1 MYSRSIKQIED
12 DIQDIMKK
20 VNELTGIKES
30 DTGLAPPALWDLT
43 ADKHTLHSQFIPCYH
58 KIPTNHVLMF
68 NQIKPKIEY
77 DHVMWS

>member
-43 ADKHTLHSQFIPCYH
+43 ADKHTLHSQFIPRH
-58 KIPTNHVLMF
+58 LINQVLMF
-68 NQIKPKIEY
+68 NQIIFCIRQNK
-77 DHVMWS
+77 SR